1 MIVYRTKAFPS
12 GEGGPALAGSDEVGM
27 HPDRYE
33 HKEPWT
39 EKIKQDN
46 SFSICLG
53 LVQTFGAY
61 QPHPPQCA
69 HWGTFPKGEGMALPR
84 QWNRRKIND
93 YLPSDFS
100 ISIAAP
106 RRGAEPLFIRKPF
119 ASFCWLM
126 NICSALILACV
137 GIFDYSCTK
146 GSCMPSVSYT
156 HLTLPTKA

>member
-61 QPHPPQCA
+61 QPHPPQRA
-69 HWGTFPKGEGMALPR
+69 RWGTFPKGEGMGA
-84 QWNRRKIND
+84 
-93 YLPSDFS
+93 
-100 ISIAAP
+100 AAP
-106 RRGAEPLFIRKPF
+106 QQPSYAKRSFTITLHLRSRGTKDVRLPPKVRNAF
-119 ASFCWLM
+119 A
-126 NICSALILACV
+126 AGRAR
-137 GIFDYSCTK
+137 
-146 GSCMPSVSYT
+146 
-156 HLTLPTKA
+156 

>member
-46 SFSICLG
+46 SFSVCLG

-84 QWNRRKIND
+84 QWNRRKMND
-93 YLPSDFS
+93 HLSVHPGEFKKQ
-100 ISIAAP
+100 
-106 RRGAEPLFIRKPF
+106 IRADAFHQP
-119 ASFCWLM
+119 
-126 NICSALILACV
+126 
-137 GIFDYSCTK
+137 
-146 GSCMPSVSYT
+146 
-156 HLTLPTKA
+156 

>member
-1 MIVYRTKAFPS
+1 
-12 GEGGPALAGSDEVGM
+12 M

-46 SFSICLG
+46 SFSVCLG

-93 YLPSDFS
+93 HLYEILGVRRNRYFFGMFGSLAEQTDIAVRNES
-100 ISIAAP
+100 IT
-106 RRGAEPLFIRKPF
+106 
-119 ASFCWLM
+119 
-126 NICSALILACV
+126 N
-137 GIFDYSCTK
+137 
-146 GSCMPSVSYT
+146 SVNST
-156 HLTLPTKA
+156 LLTPH

>member
-46 SFSICLG
+46 SFSVCLG

-93 YLPSDFS
+93 HLSDGFW
-100 ISIAAP
+100 P
-106 RRGAEPLFIRKPF
+106 RL
-119 ASFCWLM
+119 
-126 NICSALILACV
+126 N
-137 GIFDYSCTK
+137 
-146 GSCMPSVSYT
+146 SYDN
-156 HLTLPTKA
+156 

>member
-84 QWNRRKIND
+84 QCVYLKIND
-93 YLPSDFS
+93 HLPQQTTLHSQLS
-100 ISIAAP
+100 
-106 RRGAEPLFIRKPF
+106 
-119 ASFCWLM
+119 
-126 NICSALILACV
+126 
-137 GIFDYSCTK
+137 T
-146 GSCMPSVSYT
+146 PSS
-156 HLTLPTKA
+156 